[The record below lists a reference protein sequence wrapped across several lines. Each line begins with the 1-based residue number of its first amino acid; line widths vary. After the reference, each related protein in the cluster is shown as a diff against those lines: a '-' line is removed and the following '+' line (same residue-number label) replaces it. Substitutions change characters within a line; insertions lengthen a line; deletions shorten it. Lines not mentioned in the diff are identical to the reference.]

1 MVDPVGDG
9 VLIGGSL
16 AFSGI
21 LGMILGTGEIQAT
34 APGPTSNLLSI
45 DQGAIKTP
53 DKSANTFSDIGL
65 YTGVGFAV
73 LDPIL
78 SGFRDGRDAGLVD
91 AMLYA
96 ESLSLTLMVTDITK
110 IAVRRPRPIDYMN
123 CPAPQPTPLPPACSG
138 TNNDLSFFSGHAS
151 TLGAVTGTA
160 TYLAFVRSPHTAR
173 PWITLLLGTAL
184 TTFVSYERVQGGDHF
199 PTDVVT
205 GALTGAGIG
214 VLIPH
219 LHRHTEEAPPVW
231 VGFEQAPG
239 GGTLSLSGLF

>member
-1 MVDPVGDG
+1 M
-9 VLIGGSL
+9 
-16 AFSGI
+16 
-21 LGMILGTGEIQAT
+21 
-34 APGPTSNLLSI
+34 
-45 DQGAIKTP
+45 
-53 DKSANTFSDIGL
+53 
-65 YTGVGFAV
+65 

-78 SGFRDGRDAGLVD
+78 SGFRDGRDARAGRRD
-91 AMLYA
+91 LYA

-123 CPAPQPTPLPPACSG
+123 CPAPQPTPLPPACTG

-151 TLGAVTGTA
+151 TVGAVTGTA

-173 PWITLLLGTAL
+173 PWITLARRNGAHDVRLLRAGAGQA
-184 TTFVSYERVQGGDHF
+184 TTF

-205 GALTGAGIG
+205 GATGGRRDRRPR
-214 VLIPH
+214 PH